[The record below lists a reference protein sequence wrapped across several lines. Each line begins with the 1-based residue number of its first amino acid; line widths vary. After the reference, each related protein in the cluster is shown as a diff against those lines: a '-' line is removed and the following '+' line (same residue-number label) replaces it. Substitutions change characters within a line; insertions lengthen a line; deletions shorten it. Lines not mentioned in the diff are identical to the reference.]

1 MTERGIRFKGM
12 YYSCEEALKGLWFEK
27 ARAKG
32 AYRVK
37 IYYDSRDMGA
47 ILAESPNSAEIVRC
61 ELVDWETK
69 YAGKQLD
76 EVRYEQEKEKIRS
89 KKVKAKEM
97 EAKINL
103 GKQIENIVDSAE
115 KKSSSNYGIPKA
127 ERIRNI
133 RSNRRNEKEEIRKQE
148 AFTENET
155 DQEEKKDMQAA
166 REPEVSPIMRLIQ
179 QQVEEEIKDD
189 ALYRQSRVPGTGDTG
204 VPGESS
210 D

>member
-1 MTERGIRFKGM
+1 MRPNTANIL
-12 YYSCEEALKGLWFEK
+12 LKGEARENLWN
-27 ARAKG
+27 
-32 AYRVK
+32 
-37 IYYDSRDMGA
+37 ISH
-47 ILAESPNSAEIVRC
+47 
-61 ELVDWETK
+61 ELVDWEVK

-89 KKVKAKEM
+89 RKVKAKEM

-115 KKSSSNYGIPKA
+115 KKSSSDNGIPKA

-133 RSNRRNEKEEIRKQE
+133 RSNRRNEREEIRKQE
-148 AFTENET
+148 TFTGNET
-155 DQEEKKDMQAA
+155 GQEEKKGMHAA
-166 REPEVSPIMRLIQ
+166 GEPEVSPIMRLIQ

-189 ALYRQSRVPGTGDTG
+189 ALYGQSRVPGTGDTG

>member
-1 MTERGIRFKGM
+1 
-12 YYSCEEALKGLWFEK
+12 
-27 ARAKG
+27 
-32 AYRVK
+32 
-37 IYYDSRDMGA
+37 MGA
-47 ILAESPNSAEIVRC
+47 ILVESPDSAEIVRC
-61 ELVDWETK
+61 ELVGWEAK

-76 EVRYEQEKEKIRS
+76 EVWYEQEKEKIRN
-89 KKVKAKEM
+89 KKVRAKEM

-115 KKSSSNYGIPKA
+115 KKSNSNNGIPKA

-133 RSNRRNEKEEIRKQE
+133 RSNRRNEREEIRKQE
-148 AFTENET
+148 TFTGNET
-155 DQEEKKDMQAA
+155 NQNEKKDMQAA

-189 ALYRQSRVPGTGDTG
+189 ALYRQSGVPGTGNTG
-204 VPGESS
+204 ISGESS

>member
-1 MTERGIRFKGM
+1 M
-12 YYSCEEALKGLWFEK
+12 
-27 ARAKG
+27 
-32 AYRVK
+32 
-37 IYYDSRDMGA
+37 
-47 ILAESPNSAEIVRC
+47 
-61 ELVDWETK
+61 DWEAK

-76 EVRYEQEKEKIRS
+76 EVWYEQEKEKIRR

-115 KKSSSNYGIPKA
+115 KKSNGNDGIPKA

-133 RSNRRNEKEEIRKQE
+133 RSNRRNEREEIRKQE
-148 AFTENET
+148 AFTGNET
-155 DQEEKKDMQAA
+155 NKNEKKDMQEA